1 MDGGNSEEIKDD
13 EEQLNQP
20 EKDPEELETM

>member
-1 MDGGNSEEIKDD
+1 MDGSNSEEIKDD
-13 EEQLNQP
+13 EEQMNQP